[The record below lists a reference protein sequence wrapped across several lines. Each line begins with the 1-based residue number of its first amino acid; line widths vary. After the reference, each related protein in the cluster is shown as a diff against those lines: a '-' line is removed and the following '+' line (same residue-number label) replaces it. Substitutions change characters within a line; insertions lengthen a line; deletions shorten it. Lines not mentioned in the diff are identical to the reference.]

1 MLMTAGV
8 RKFALTTHVTSS
20 VGWFGA
26 VAAFLSLAIAGL
38 ASQNAQTVRAAYLSM
53 ELTTWA
59 VIVPLSVAALL
70 TGIVQSVG
78 TPWGLFRHHWVVAKL
93 GLTVLATVILLVHT
107 QPIGRVAAVAAER
120 MLSSADLRQ
129 LRIQLVADAAAAL
142 FALLVATTLSVYK
155 PWGLTSYGRREDVVA
170 MNSSRASIANPLWS
184 RLWLLG
190 VVVAVTLFVILHLMT
205 GGMGHH

>member
-1 MLMTAGV
+1 MLMTSGV

-26 VAAFLSLAIAGL
+26 VAAFLSLAIVGL

-78 TPWGLFRHHWVVAKL
+78 TTWGLFRHHWVVAKL
-93 GLTVLATVILLVHT
+93 GLTVLATFILLVHT
-107 QPIGRVAAVAAER
+107 QPIGRVAAVAAQR
-120 MLSSADLRQ
+120 MLSSADMRQ

-170 MNSSRASIANPLWS
+170 MNSSRTSIANPLWS

-190 VVVAVTLFVILHLMT
+190 VVVAATLFVILHLMA